1 MSISAK
7 KTGAWFSLPLF
18 FCIAVAGNFAEAPQ
32 KPADCKFSLK
42 DEVPKNVKF
51 TVQPGRIAF
60 LCKTEVFSLNGSV
73 TRTLGW
79 QLTGRIFETMAEI
92 TKAETIEK
100 WPSGRLYR
108 IASDKDSAKRVVCG
122 YHTRESYSMELCAPE
137 TTGDNARN
145 NIKEILDEFR
155 KIALESSPLL
165 KSAALYSQKK
175 VFTEENETREP
186 ALLALMMPPGYVEVT
201 RRENRALFTDAA
213 GLAEM
218 EIFYELSDLALDSEL
233 AHRVY
238 RKTITSFLSRQG
250 SWQAEKD
257 TEAQKSADSVCL
269 VFTDNGKKLSH
280 YCYAVVPLIQA
291 GKKRYCRIAF
301 VAAFIRDAVDRSK
314 LLAEQQALL
323 NGWAAIIRKH
333 AS

>member
-1 MSISAK
+1 MTATMHYAQPVPKS
-7 KTGAWFSLPLF
+7 
-18 FCIAVAGNFAEAPQ
+18 Q
-32 KPADCKFSLK
+32 DCKFSLK

-60 LCKTEVFSLNGSV
+60 ICKTDAFSLNGSV

-92 TKAETIEK
+92 TKAETLEK

-108 IASDKDSAKRVVCG
+108 ITSDKDSAKRVVCG

-137 TTGDNARN
+137 VQGDSTKTS
-145 NIKEILDEFR
+145 IKEILDEFR

-175 VFTEENETREP
+175 VFSEENETREP

-233 AHRVY
+233 AHKVY
-238 RKTITSFLSRQG
+238 KKTITAFLARQG
-250 SWQAEKD
+250 SWQAEK
-257 TEAQKSADSVCL
+257 ENEPQKNAESVCL

-280 YCYAVVPLIQA
+280 YCYAVVPLVQA

-323 NGWAAIIRKH
+323 NSWAAIIRKH